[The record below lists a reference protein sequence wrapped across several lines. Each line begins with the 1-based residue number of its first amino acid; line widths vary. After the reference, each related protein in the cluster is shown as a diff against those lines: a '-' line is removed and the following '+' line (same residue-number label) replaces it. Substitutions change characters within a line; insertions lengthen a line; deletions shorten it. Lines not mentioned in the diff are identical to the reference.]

1 MLRLRVLLLA
11 LAVAVAGVHSAAAV
25 AAPKPLSAEE
35 VYSLGLKFLR
45 NKAYT
50 KALEQFQRVR
60 TFYRDDPYSLKA
72 ELAIADI
79 HYQKTEWIEARLGY
93 EDFMR
98 AHPRYPELD
107 LVIYRLGLVI
117 YKNAPTVPDRDQSE
131 TRRTVSTWAGFSARF
146 PESQHRT
153 EVEKL
158 LGKAQDRLAR
168 KELRIAEF
176 YARRESWPAV
186 VGRIEPMMRTWP
198 DNSVRGASLVL
209 YGKALHQLGNDD
221 AARAVLESLRA
232 APADA
237 RRAGQLERE
246 LARPVKKT
254 APPRTG

>member
-1 MLRLRVLLLA
+1 MLA
-11 LAVAVAGVHSAAAV
+11 LVVGVAALHPGNAT

-45 NKAYT
+45 NRAYT
-50 KALEQFQRVR
+50 KALEQFNRVR

-79 HYQKTEWIEARLGY
+79 HYQKTEWVEARLGY

-117 YKNAPTVPDRDQSE
+117 FKDAPTVPDRDQTM

-158 LGKAQDRLAR
+158 LAKAQDRLAR

-176 YARRESWPAV
+176 YARRESWPSV

-198 DNSVRGASLVL
+198 ESSVRGESLVL
-209 YGKALHQLGNDD
+209 YGKALHRMGNDD
-221 AARAVLESLRA
+221 AARAVLDSLKT
-232 APADA
+232 APGDA
-237 RRAGQLERE
+237 QRAGQLERE
-246 LARPVKKT
+246 LARPMKKS
-254 APPRTG
+254 AALPTG

>member
-1 MLRLRVLLLA
+1 MHRLRVLLLA
-11 LAVAVAGVHSAAAV
+11 VAVAVAGLHPGGAV

-45 NKAYT
+45 NRAYT

-79 HYQKTEWIEARLGY
+79 HYQKTEWIEARLAY

-117 YKNAPTVPDRDQSE
+117 YKNAPVVPDRDQSE
-131 TRRTVSTWAGFSARF
+131 TRRTVSTWAGFAARF
-146 PESQHRT
+146 PESQHRP

-158 LGKAQDRLAR
+158 LANAQDRLAR

-176 YARRESWPAV
+176 YARREAWPAV
-186 VGRIEPMMRTWP
+186 VGRIEPMLRAWP
-198 DNSVRGASLVL
+198 DSSARGASLVL
-209 YGKALHQLGNDD
+209 YGMALHQLGNDD
-221 AARAVLESLRA
+221 AAHTVLESLRA

-237 RRAGQLERE
+237 HRAGQLERE
-246 LARPVKKT
+246 LARPLKKT
-254 APPRTG
+254 GTPRRG